1 MKTILFSEH
10 FVPGEFPVMV
20 ERMPYS
26 GMSAGDAHSHEFSE
40 LTLITKG
47 KCLHCC
53 NGKSAGIGP
62 EDVLLVH
69 PGSVHWFEQAEKVE
83 AISLLYDA
91 EVPYAP
97 LASSGFPLMREFY
110 PERGAPKRNEAQP
123 IGKFPECD
131 FAMMMGML
139 LRLRYEVRHKRM
151 GHKLLVPALFTE
163 VVTYFA
169 RGYSTHIE
177 VNAHWRLRKAI
188 VYMNIHY
195 REKISIARLCRIACP
210 RESWFWAAV
219 FLSQSIGC
227 GLFGNRELE
236 FFPFLLSHLDAAQ
249 WALVR
254 CGGAAAL
261 PVGALLPL
269 DLVRGWFGI
278 PFSNFHRLFLRR
290 RSLCLNRL
298 FRLRR
303 SGGIPFLM

>member
-195 REKISIARLCRIACP
+195 REKISIARLCRIAGMSE
-210 RESWFWAAV
+210 RSLFRQFHESIMMGPYEYLIRIRTLHAMELLRDRK
-219 FLSQSIGC
+219 LSIA
-227 GLFGNRELE
+227 EI
-236 FFPFLLSHLDAAQ
+236 
-249 WALVR
+249 ALR
-254 CGGAAAL
+254 CGFCDSNHFCK
-261 PVGALLPL
+261 VFKQE
-269 DLVRGWFGI
+269 FGRT
-278 PFSNFHRLFLRR
+278 PKYY
-290 RSLCLNRL
+290 RSTD
-298 FRLRR
+298 
-303 SGGIPFLM
+303 GG

>member
-195 REKISIARLCRIACP
+195 REKISIARLCRIAGMS
-210 RESWFWAAV
+210 E
-219 FLSQSIGC
+219 
-227 GLFGNRELE
+227 
-236 FFPFLLSHLDAAQ
+236 
-249 WALVR
+249 
-254 CGGAAAL
+254 
-261 PVGALLPL
+261 
-269 DLVRGWFGI
+269 
-278 PFSNFHRLFLRR
+278 
-290 RSLCLNRL
+290 RSL
-298 FRLRR
+298 FRQFHESIMMGPYEYLIRIRTLHAMELLRDRKLSIAEIALCCGFCDSNHLCKVFKQEFGRTPKYFR
-303 SGGIPFLM
+303 STDGG

>member
-26 GMSAGDAHSHEFSE
+26 GLSAGEAHSHEFSE

-47 KCLHCC
+47 KCLHRCD
-53 NGKSAGIGP
+53 GKSAGVGP

-69 PGSVHWFEQAEKVE
+69 PGSVHCFEHAEKVE

-97 LASSGFPLMREFY
+97 LASSGFPMMREFY
-110 PERGAPKRNEAQP
+110 PESGTPKRNEAQP

-139 LRLRYEVRHKRM
+139 LRLRYEVRHKRL

-163 VVTYFA
+163 IVTYFA

-188 VYMNIHY
+188 VYMNSHY
-195 REKISIARLCRIACP
+195 REKISIARLCRIAGMSE
-210 RESWFWAAV
+210 RSLFRQFHESIMMGPYEYLIRIRTLHAMELLRDKR
-219 FLSQSIGC
+219 LSIA
-227 GLFGNRELE
+227 EI
-236 FFPFLLSHLDAAQ
+236 
-249 WALVR
+249 ALR
-254 CGGAAAL
+254 CGFCDSNHL
-261 PVGALLPL
+261 CKVFKQE
-269 DLVRGWFGI
+269 FGRT
-278 PFSNFHRLFLRR
+278 PKY
-290 RSLCLNRL
+290 
-298 FRLRR
+298 FRNTD
-303 SGGIPFLM
+303 GE